1 MLKSGYLAG
10 NSVYVCID
18 HSKNIVDKY
27 MNTLDES
34 FGIISKI
41 INGEAPKK
49 FLDGPICHGGF
60 RRLN

>member
-18 HSKNIVDKY
+18 HSKNIVDDY
-27 MNTLDES
+27 MNTLDKP
-34 FGIISKI
+34 FGLISKI
-41 INGEAPKK
+41 ICGEDPKQ

-60 RRLN
+60 QRLN